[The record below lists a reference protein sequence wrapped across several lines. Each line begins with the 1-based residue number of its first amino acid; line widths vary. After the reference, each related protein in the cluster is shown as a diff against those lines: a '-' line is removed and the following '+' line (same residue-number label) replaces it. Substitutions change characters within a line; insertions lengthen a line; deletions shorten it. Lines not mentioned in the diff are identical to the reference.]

1 MSEREREEREKF
13 VFSLYSLLRDRDS
26 SVSTVTKQQT
36 ARARNRVPV
45 SSSIKR
51 LSCAPEPS
59 RPALAPTDP
68 LLQCAPGVLSSAAKR
83 SEREAAI
90 RPFPICLHGVHQ
102 DNFTVPGHP
111 TANSH
116 TYLKAARKINLVVY
130 KLRNRATINFS
141 AF

>member
-1 MSEREREEREKF
+1 MREDREKF

-36 ARARNRVPV
+36 GKARNRVPV

-68 LLQCAPGVLSSAAKR
+68 LLQCATGVLSSAAKR

-90 RPFPICLHGVHQ
+90 RPFPTCLHGVHK

-111 TANSH
+111 IANSH
-116 TYLKAARKINLVVY
+116 TYLKADEENK
-130 KLRNRATINFS
+130 FS
-141 AF
+141 CLHTREQSDHKF